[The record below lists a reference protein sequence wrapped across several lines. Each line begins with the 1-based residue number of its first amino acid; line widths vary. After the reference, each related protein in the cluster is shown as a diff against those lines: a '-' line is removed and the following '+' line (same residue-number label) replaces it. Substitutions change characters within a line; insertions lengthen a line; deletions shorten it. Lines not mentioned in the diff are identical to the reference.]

1 MTARGFSRAAVR
13 PIPQGMQLVTRSLRF
28 AGLTACIAVVSGCTS
43 PILEQWLHRS
53 DPEPAP
59 APPAPVEAVQPI
71 DPAIYQR
78 AQAERR
84 EYLERE
90 VARLRAD
97 LQQAEESIVSLESGL
112 RGLHT
117 RADAVSAVAEAR
129 IALDRIERS
138 APWRRDRIAEAREK
152 LAEADLQLSSD
163 HLGAAMFFAARA
175 QRITDALRAESEQ
188 VARWDTRRVIRGD
201 RVNLRAEPT
210 EHATIVEVLRAQT
223 PLYPERSLPDWT
235 LVRTPDGRVGWVHS
249 TLLK

>member
-1 MTARGFSRAAVR
+1 MAAGGFSRAAIR
-13 PIPQGMQLVTRSLRF
+13 PMRQPMQLATRPVLF
-28 AGLTACIAVVSGCTS
+28 VGLALALGCQS
-43 PILEQWLHRS
+43 PAFDGWLHRS
-53 DPEPAP
+53 ESAPAP
-59 APPAPVEAVQPI
+59 AEPAAPPEPPEPI
-71 DPAIYQR
+71 DSAIYQR
-78 AQAERR
+78 AQEERR

-90 VARLRAD
+90 VERLRAD

-129 IALDRIERS
+129 IALDRVSKS

-152 LAEADLQLSSD
+152 LSEADLQLAAD

-175 QRITDALRAESEQ
+175 QRITESLRAESEQ
-188 VARWDTRRVIRGD
+188 VARWNARRVIRGD
-201 RVNLRAEPT
+201 RVNLRAEPS
-210 EHATIVEVLRAQT
+210 EQSSIVLVLLAQT
-223 PLYPERSLPDWT
+223 PLYPERSLPEWT

>member
-1 MTARGFSRAAVR
+1 MAAGGFSRGGIPPMWQPMRIATR
-13 PIPQGMQLVTRSLRF
+13 PFLF
-28 AGLTACIAVVSGCTS
+28 ACLFACIALAPGCES
-43 PILEQWLHRS
+43 PVLEGWLHRS
-53 DPEPAP
+53 EPAAAPAP
-59 APPAPVEAVQPI
+59 AESADPI
-71 DPAIYQR
+71 DPAVYHR
-78 AQAERR
+78 AQTERR

-90 VARLRAD
+90 VERLRAD

-129 IALDRIERS
+129 IALDRVRRS

-152 LAEADLQLSSD
+152 LEEADLQLAAD

-175 QRITDALRAESEQ
+175 QRITDSLCAESEQ
-188 VARWDTRRVIRGD
+188 VARWSARRVIRGD
-201 RVNLRAEPT
+201 RVNLRAEPS
-210 EHATIVEVLRAQT
+210 ERASIVEVLLAQT

-249 TLLK
+249 SLLQ

>member
-1 MTARGFSRAAVR
+1 MAAGGFSRAGVR
-13 PIPQGMQLVTRSLRF
+13 PMRQPMQRATRPLLF
-28 AGLTACIAVVSGCTS
+28 VGLALALGCQNPALTG
-43 PILEQWLHRS
+43 WLHRS
-53 DPEPAP
+53 ENPA
-59 APPAPVEAVQPI
+59 APPVMADEPI

-78 AQAERR
+78 AQEERR

-129 IALDRIERS
+129 IALDRVGKT

-152 LAEADLQLSSD
+152 LQEADLQLAAD
-163 HLGAAMFFAARA
+163 HLAAAMFFAARA
-175 QRITDALRAESEQ
+175 QRITESLRVECDQ
-188 VARWDTRRVIRGD
+188 VARWNARRVIRGD
-201 RVNLRAEPT
+201 RVNLRAEPS
-210 EHATIVEVLRAQT
+210 ERASILEVLLAQT
-223 PLYPERSLPDWT
+223 PLYPERSLADWT
-235 LVRTPDGRVGWVHS
+235 LVRTPDGRVGWVHT